1 MKKKMNIGLSLAQN
15 YNKVTLDFLDELIEF
30 ETEEELKKEI
40 QMRFSI
46 LNEQIS
52 RQFAEI
58 KRGKE

>member
-1 MKKKMNIGLSLAQN
+1 MNIGLSLAQN